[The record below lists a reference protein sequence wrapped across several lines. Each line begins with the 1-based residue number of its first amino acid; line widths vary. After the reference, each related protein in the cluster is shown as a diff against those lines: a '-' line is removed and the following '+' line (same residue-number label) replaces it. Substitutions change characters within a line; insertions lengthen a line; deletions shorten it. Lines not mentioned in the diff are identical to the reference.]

1 MFGSGAKTIGI
12 VAMLERR
19 MMARRGLIMIIVLS
33 LENVCAAVLGA
44 ATLFAVVLPS
54 ASGSTPSSTTA
65 TSVFGLRVSP
75 QDFNP
80 LLFCLFALCLPPL
93 GGSIFFLR
101 FSRVRSG
108 QLLPFWEQFNLN
120 CDG

>member
-12 VAMLERR
+12 IAMLERR

-33 LENVCAAVLGA
+33 LENVCAAVLGTMA
-44 ATLFAVVLPS
+44 LMAVVLPS
-54 ASGSTPSSTTA
+54 ASVTSPSTAAAST
-65 TSVFGLRVSP
+65 VFGLRVSP

-93 GGSIFFLR
+93 GG
-101 FSRVRSG
+101 
-108 QLLPFWEQFNLN
+108 
-120 CDG
+120 

>member
-33 LENVCAAVLGA
+33 LENVCAAVLGS
-44 ATLFAVVLPS
+44 TSLISVVLP
-54 ASGSTPSSTTA
+54 AATGSSPTTTTTST
-65 TSVFGLRVSP
+65 VFGLRVSP

-93 GGSIFFLR
+93 GGSIFF
-101 FSRVRSG
+101 
-108 QLLPFWEQFNLN
+108 
-120 CDG
+120 

>member
-12 VAMLERR
+12 IAMLERR

-33 LENVCAAVLGA
+33 LENVCAAVLGSS
-44 ATLFAVVLPS
+44 TLIAVVLPS
-54 ASGSTPSSTTA
+54 APGSSPSTA
-65 TSVFGLRVSP
+65 TAAAVFGLRVSP

-93 GGSIFFLR
+93 GGSIFF
-101 FSRVRSG
+101 
-108 QLLPFWEQFNLN
+108 
-120 CDG
+120 